1 MTEQHSAC
9 AAVSNE
15 STEPSPSGHISRR
28 VVLETL
34 AGLGIGSVVFCRAV
48 AAQVQTGSAITAEMI
63 QQAEWI
69 AGLELKP
76 EDRDAVARGLTRA
89 IAGLE
94 QLRAVKLDN
103 SIAPALLFNPAPS
116 QPPQVTSS
124 QGHVE
129 FPDSPAPQRPTSDD
143 DLAFLPVA
151 KLAAL
156 LRTRQISSVD
166 LTKLYLSRLRKFD
179 PVLKCVITFTDDLA
193 MRQAERAD
201 RELAAGHY
209 RGPLHGIPWGAKDL
223 IAWPGYPT
231 TWGATPLKDQVIDTK
246 ATVAARLEEAG
257 AVMIAKLSMG
267 ALAEGDRWFG
277 QMTRNPWNVR
287 EGSSGSSAG
296 SACATAAGLVGFA
309 IGTETLGSIISPCGR
324 CGVTGLRPTYG
335 RVSRYG
341 CMTLAWSFDK
351 IGPIARTVEDCAIVF
366 SAIHG
371 FDGLDASAVDRPF
384 DWPLRR
390 DLRSLKVGYVEDNTP
405 VADRAELKVLTE
417 LGVKLVPIKLPTKY
431 PVNALTM
438 ILDTEA
444 AAVFDE
450 FTRQGITDGLNAW
463 PPKFRQA
470 QFTPAV
476 EYLRANRIRTL
487 VMREMEELMSQ
498 VDLYVGGR
506 DLTIANL
513 TGYPTVVLPNGMRA
527 RGGIETPTSLTFT
540 GRLFGE
546 TELMSLAQAYQHHTD
561 FHLARPPLEK
571 ALAEG
576 AG

>member
-1 MTEQHSAC
+1 
-9 AAVSNE
+9 
-15 STEPSPSGHISRR
+15 
-28 VVLETL
+28 
-34 AGLGIGSVVFCRAV
+34 
-48 AAQVQTGSAITAEMI
+48 
-63 QQAEWI
+63 
-69 AGLELKP
+69 
-76 EDRDAVARGLTRA
+76 
-89 IAGLE
+89 
-94 QLRAVKLDN
+94 
-103 SIAPALLFNPAPS
+103 
-116 QPPQVTSS
+116 
-124 QGHVE
+124 
-129 FPDSPAPQRPTSDD
+129 
-143 DLAFLPVA
+143 
-151 KLAAL
+151 
-156 LRTRQISSVD
+156 
-166 LTKLYLSRLRKFD
+166 
-179 PVLKCVITFTDDLA
+179 
-193 MRQAERAD
+193 
-201 RELAAGHY
+201 
-209 RGPLHGIPWGAKDL
+209 
-223 IAWPGYPT
+223 
-231 TWGATPLKDQVIDTK
+231 
-246 ATVAARLEEAG
+246 
-257 AVMIAKLSMG
+257 MIAKLAMG

-309 IGTETLGSIISPCGR
+309 IGTETLGSIVSPCGR

-371 FDGLDASAVDRPF
+371 FDGLDATAVDRPF

-405 VADRAELKVLTE
+405 AADRPELRVLTDFS
-417 LGVKLVPIKLPTKY
+417 VKLVPIKLPAKF

-450 FTRQGITDGLNAW
+450 FTRQGITNGLNAW
-463 PPKFRQA
+463 PPKFRQVA
-470 QFTPAV
+470 IHAGGRVLAGQPDSHS
-476 EYLRANRIRTL
+476 RDG
-487 VMREMEELMSQ
+487 EMEELMSQ

-540 GRLFGE
+540 GRLYGE
-546 TELMSLAQAYQHHTD
+546 TELMAVAQAYQHHTE

-571 ALAEG
+571 AAEG
-576 AG
+576 TG